1 MVWDLTFGRV
11 QEFWSS
17 TRGDSERRLVEAKQL
32 SSKGKEFKF
41 KSSSF
46 SLRCG
51 GQAVFDRGSAARG
64 SLVFVV
70 VSSMYK

>member
-1 MVWDLTFGRV
+1 
-11 QEFWSS
+11 
-17 TRGDSERRLVEAKQL
+17 LVKAKQL
-32 SSKGKEFKF
+32 LWKDKEFKF

-46 SLRCG
+46 SLKCG

-64 SLVFVV
+64 SLVFLV